1 MELHAKEKYV
11 RVIIAG
17 SRTCT
22 DFQLVESAIAASGFV
37 ITRIISGGAKG
48 VDQAGEQWARR
59 NDIPIE
65 RFDPDWKRFGRGAG
79 PMRNREMAQNAD
91 ALIAIWDGK
100 SKGTHNMIDLAKR
113 QGLEVFIY
121 PL

>member
-1 MELHAKEKYV
+1 V

-22 DFQLVESAIAASGFV
+22 DFKLVESAIAASGFV

-48 VDQAGEQWARR
+48 VDQAGEQWARQK
-59 NDIPIE
+59 DIPIE

-79 PMRNREMAQNAD
+79 PMRNRKMAQNAD

-100 SKGTHNMIDLAKR
+100 SKGTQNIIDLAKH
-113 QGLEVFIY
+113 QGLEVFVY
-121 PL
+121 TL